1 MAKGRSIPLSLPRRF
16 VGDLVH
22 FAHQVPTVP
31 VQKMLNVATIE
42 RLRNQAEPR
51 PSWCAIFT
59 KAYGQV
65 AAEFPEFRRAYL
77 SYPWARLYEHFE
89 NIASVAIERMYDG
102 ENGVFFAQIRNPE
115 KRLLM
120 TLDSALRG
128 YKEAPLATI
137 RDFQVAMRVSKLP
150 LPIRRLAWWYAV
162 NVGGYCK
169 AVSMGT
175 FGVSVYSSLGAESLH
190 PLTPLTTSLNY
201 GVIQDNGDVA
211 VRVIYDHRV
220 MDGATVARA
229 LARLDEILH
238 QDIVT
243 ELCGLAERPSLKR
256 KIVEEPAA
264 KSQESEVKTVEQ
276 AIDSLTPVS

>member
-1 MAKGRSIPLSLPRRF
+1 
-16 VGDLVH
+16 
-22 FAHQVPTVP
+22 
-31 VQKMLNVATIE
+31 MLNVAALE
-42 RLRNQAEPR
+42 RLRDQVEPR

-65 AAEFPEFRRAYL
+65 AAEFPELRRAYL
-77 SYPWARLYEHFE
+77 SFPWARLYEHSE
-89 NIASVAIERMYDG
+89 NIASVAIERMYEG

-128 YKEAPLATI
+128 YKEAPLAMI
-137 RDFQVAMRVSKLP
+137 RDFRIAMRVSKLP
-150 LPIRRLAWWYAV
+150 LPIRRLAWWYAI

-201 GVIQDNGDVA
+201 GVIQDNGDLA

-229 LARLDEILH
+229 LTRLDEVLH
-238 QDIVT
+238 QGILV
-243 ELCGLAERPSLKR
+243 ELRGLAERPSLKR
-256 KIVEEPAA
+256 EII
-264 KSQESEVKTVEQ
+264 QEVLQQHPEANK
-276 AIDSLTPVS
+276 VSS